1 VIFPDR
7 DLSMARLLVGLAL
20 LTLLCELPQD
30 IAHAQVEP
38 RRCGVLDG
46 PGCNPYQCSVLDG
59 PGCLAEPQQ
68 GFGENLQLTLMTRA
82 IAEAKKPDGKL
93 NTIGDLFAA
102 LRACWTPPAADKSS
116 SGMQISLRFSLNR
129 EGNLIGDPRVT
140 YATRE
145 VSQDTR
151 DLYRDAFTRSLQDCM
166 PLALTRGF
174 AGALAGRPIVVRVID
189 DRDDVAKAKPRT

>member
-1 VIFPDR
+1 
-7 DLSMARLLVGLAL
+7 MARLLVGFAALAL
-20 LTLLCELPQD
+20 VLVLQPGEVT
-30 IAHAQVEP
+30 AQVEP

-46 PGCNPYQCSVLDG
+46 PGCNPYQCSILDG

-68 GFGENLQLTLMTRA
+68 SFGENLQLTLTTRA
-82 IAEAKKPDGKL
+82 IADAHKPDGKL

-102 LRACWTPPAADKSS
+102 LRACWTPPAADQSF

-129 EGNLIGDPRVT
+129 QGNLIGEPRVT
-140 YATRE
+140 FATRE

-151 DLYRDAFTRSLQDCM
+151 DLYQDAFTRSLQDCM
-166 PLALTRGF
+166 PLQLTRGF

-189 DRDDVAKAKPRT
+189 NRDDVPGTKPRT